1 MQNKLL
7 APIPGMSLTTEPGN
21 RPWEQPPR
29 FTEVGEVVDFYS
41 DKLTAVEAMDEVAT
55 LLEEGMPILNIA
67 NVLVKNGLMNGVHSI
82 DTGFLVTP
90 VIVELIKSIATIYD
104 VGYIETSDD
113 MQEMSELPD
122 KLVKEVLAEAK
133 TKMKEVVKEPTSR
146 GLMSKGK

>member
-1 MQNKLL
+1 
-7 APIPGMSLTTEPGN
+7 MSLTTEPGN

>member
-1 MQNKLL
+1 
-7 APIPGMSLTTEPGN
+7 MSLTTEPGN

-29 FTEVGEVVDFYS
+29 FTEINEVVDFYS
-41 DKLTAVEAMDEVAT
+41 DKLTTAAAMDEVAT
-55 LLEEGMPILNIA
+55 MLEEGMPILNIA
-67 NVLVKNGLMNGVHSI
+67 NVLVKNGLMNGVHSV

-104 VGYIETSDD
+104 VGYVETSDD